1 MKVQPPSAARR
12 LLPAALLLAVSHAFQ
27 PHRTVGASRRWAG
40 GAGSSSPSSPSSP
53 PPPLVRRRAESDE
66 LSWQEGLERVLNPF
80 TSPSEKQIMLQNLVA
95 RREEVIADVQSA
107 ASSGSPQDLLPPDS
121 ELRKAAEGAAAV
133 QRQIVED
140 ILPSLLEEVPTLGSD
155 LVSATPELIARA
167 AEAVSWVVASRS

>member
-1 MKVQPPSAARR
+1 MGPSLGRR
-12 LLPAALLLAVSHAFQ
+12 GLLLLLSSPVSSFFT
-27 PHRTVGASRRWAG
+27 PRTF
-40 GAGSSSPSSPSSP
+40 SPSSPRW
-53 PPPLVRRRAESDE
+53 LQQQQQQQQQQLRAESDE

-80 TSPSEKQIMLQNLVA
+80 TPLGEKQIMLQNLVA
-95 RREEVIADVQSA
+95 RRDEVIADVSSA
-107 ASSGSPQDLLPPDS
+107 ASSGSPQDLLPKNS
-121 ELRKAAEGAAAV
+121 ELRKAADGAAAV

>member
-1 MKVQPPSAARR
+1 M
-12 LLPAALLLAVSHAFQ
+12 
-27 PHRTVGASRRWAG
+27 
-40 GAGSSSPSSPSSP
+40 
-53 PPPLVRRRAESDE
+53 RRRAESDE